1 VLENCNNLPA
11 RDRRYAAQTVLVE
24 VIMQHVSSPGSNS
37 AETQSRP
44 FRVRMQRLQAGVTI
58 PRALAYL
65 ALVGLAVLFLWLT
78 LRVDLVIFGGVLFAI
93 ALRRAAEA
101 VSRVTRLP
109 VGWSLLAVVILI
121 IAFFSAIGWFF
132 SQAIAGQITELSQ
145 QLPAAA
151 AKVGNMISQ
160 SAIGKILSQHIDTTS
175 VQTSS
180 TSLLQSFFGV
190 AVNVV
195 EVVGGIVVLIFL
207 AVYFAAESGLYVGGL
222 VRLVPPARRAR
233 AAEILHETA
242 SAVWYWMLGRLFS
255 MTMLGVVT
263 AYGLW
268 LLGVPLPVALGF
280 LAGIMTF
287 VPYIGSIASA
297 IPSVII
303 AASINLTLAVYVIA
317 FYLGVHVVEGYVL
330 VPLVQRRAV
339 HLPPALTLSA
349 QVILGFLAGFIGLL
363 FATPLVAAGL
373 VLVRMIYVEGI
384 LGDREEGEPA
394 TFESR

>member
-1 VLENCNNLPA
+1 
-11 RDRRYAAQTVLVE
+11 
-24 VIMQHVSSPGSNS
+24 M
-37 AETQSRP
+37 
-44 FRVRMQRLQAGVTI
+44 TI

-93 ALRRAAEA
+93 SLRRAAEA
-101 VSRVTRLP
+101 LSRWTRLP
-109 VGWSLLAVVILI
+109 VGWSLLAVVLLI

-132 SQAIAGQITELSQ
+132 SQAIAGQIAQLSQ

-151 AKVGNMISQ
+151 GKVGNMISQ
-160 SAIGKILSQHIDTTS
+160 SAIGKLLIQHVDTST
-175 VQTSS
+175 VQTSP
-180 TSLLQSFFGV
+180 TTLVQSFFGV
-190 AVNVV
+190 AVNVA
-195 EVVGGIVVLIFL
+195 EVVGGIVVIVFL
-207 AVYFAAESGLYVGGL
+207 ALYFAAEAGLYAGGL

-233 AAEILHETA
+233 AAEILNETA
-242 SAVWYWMLGRLFS
+242 SAIWYWMLGRLFS
-255 MTMLGVVT
+255 MTVLGVMT
-263 AYGLW
+263 ATGLW

-287 VPYIGSIASA
+287 VPYIGSIVSA
-297 IPSVII
+297 IPGVII
-303 AASINLTLAVYVIA
+303 AASINLTLAGYVIA
-317 FYLGVHVVEGYVL
+317 LYLGVHLVEGYIL

-349 QVILGFLAGFIGLL
+349 QVILGFLGGFIGLL

-384 LGDREEGEPA
+384 LGDHESGESAP
-394 TFESR
+394 FEQR